1 MSWCQEKGEGAQVQL
16 QGGSELEKDGR
27 QEEKEKKKE
36 EEPKQEEKNE
46 EKEKEEEEGLCL
58 GKKTSG
64 YAVVRAC
71 NGSGTT
77 GSHAST
83 YLTPGKP

>member
-1 MSWCQEKGEGAQVQL
+1 MQP
-16 QGGSELEKDGR
+16 QGDSELEKDGR
-27 QEEKEKKKE
+27 QEEGKKKE
-36 EEPKQEEKNE
+36 EEPKQEENE

-83 YLTPGKP
+83 YLTQEKP

>member
-1 MSWCQEKGEGAQVQL
+1 MQP
-16 QGGSELEKDGR
+16 QGDSELEKDGR
-27 QEEKEKKKE
+27 QEEGKKKE
-36 EEPKQEEKNE
+36 EEPKREKKNE
-46 EKEKEEEEGLCL
+46 EEEEGLCL

-83 YLTPGKP
+83 YLIPGKP

>member
-1 MSWCQEKGEGAQVQL
+1 MQEV
-16 QGGSELEKDGR
+16 
-27 QEEKEKKKE
+27 KE
-36 EEPKQEEKNE
+36 EEEEPEPEKEGSKE
-46 EKEKEEEEGLCL
+46 EKEKEREEKPEQEEKNQENETEEGEGLCL

-83 YLTPGKP
+83 YPTQEKP